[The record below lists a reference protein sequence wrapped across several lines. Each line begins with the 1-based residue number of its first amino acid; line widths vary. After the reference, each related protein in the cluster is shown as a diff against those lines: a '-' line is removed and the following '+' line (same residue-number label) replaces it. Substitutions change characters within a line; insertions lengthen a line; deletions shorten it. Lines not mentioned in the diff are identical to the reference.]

1 MFYRAKLVFSYKIDF
16 CEDPG
21 RRAPLSFK
29 SKNFSIE
36 LDAASARARGFA
48 WFGARLPLFSRQ
60 PAPEVWPGRQHGRA
74 DAIIFKPTSA
84 ATTATAALE
93 DRWSN
98 PGRGT
103 LLLADPGCAA
113 GRWVARTS
121 EGQVT
126 RQEEGA

>member
-1 MFYRAKLVFSYKIDF
+1 MTFTAVSTKR
-16 CEDPG
+16 G
-21 RRAPLSFK
+21 SFK

-48 WFGARLPLFSRQ
+48 WFGARLPLFSRK

-84 ATTATAALE
+84 ATTTTALA
-93 DRWSN
+93 DRWSDF
-98 PGRGT
+98 GSGT

-113 GRWVARTS
+113 GRWVGRTQES
-121 EGQVT
+121 QVT